1 MIDYDHALFKFKH
14 LGHALNG
21 TGGFSPRIRFDPA
34 TGKPADVIGACEIV
48 KHPRESNEKYAAR
61 VACAVY
67 ENHIAQACA
76 RFAAYLARKSPS
88 RSGADSDL
96 VRQFINDADDCGQP
110 LDVVLHRLVVD
121 TKARGSMLVLL
132 DLPAVPS
139 DTTLADA
146 LGGAV
151 RAVPY
156 ITPIA
161 PELLADCAQDDKGQ
175 FISVDIHS
183 TMLVD
188 GKNEAVVRRWTPT
201 HWQIWRGQ
209 SLWQEG
215 EHPFGQCPVLAL
227 TEDGGT
233 FPRIGKYS
241 QIADLSKRLY
251 NANSEL
257 DDILRSQTFSVLTLQ
272 IPPEVSNPTQS
283 AAEAVATIGTHSML
297 IHQGDT
303 PAFIAPD
310 SGPAQ
315 TYMARIAALQAAID
329 RIGMETAS
337 QPGQQQ
343 ESGVA
348 RKMRFEAL
356 NADLAGFARVLQ
368 GLETRIWHLFH
379 FALGLRN
386 RVEVEYPTD
395 YNLTDS
401 AAELDILALMQATG
415 FESDVLREKR
425 RSVVLS
431 EFDRTNPNTLARL
444 LAAIDESA
452 QAQTLP
458 NGLVAA

>member
-1 MIDYDHALFKFKH
+1 MIDYDHALFKFNH
-14 LGHALNG
+14 LGHTLNG

-34 TGKPADVIGACEIV
+34 TGKPEAVMGACAIV
-48 KHPRESNEKYAAR
+48 KHPRESDEKYAAR

-67 ENHIAQACA
+67 ENHLAQACE

-96 VRQFINDADDCGQP
+96 VRHFINDADDCGNP
-110 LDVVLHRLVVD
+110 LDVVLHRLVID

-146 LGGAV
+146 LGGTV

-161 PELLADCAQDDKGQ
+161 PELLADCTQDDRGN
-175 FISVDIHS
+175 FVDVGIHS
-183 TMLVD
+183 TLLVN
-188 GKNEAVVRRWTPT
+188 GKPEAVVRRWTTT

-209 SLWQEG
+209 QLVQEG

-227 TEDGGT
+227 TESGGT
-233 FPRIGKYS
+233 FPCIGKYS
-241 QIADLSKRLY
+241 QIADLSKRMY

-272 IPPEVSNPTQS
+272 IPPEVANPTQS
-283 AAEAVATIGTHSML
+283 AVEAVATIGTHSML

-386 RVEVEYPTD
+386 RVKVEYPTD

-415 FESDVLREKR
+415 FEPDVLREKR
-425 RSVVLS
+425 RAVVLS
-431 EFDRTNPNTLARL
+431 EFDRADPNTLARL

-458 NGLVAA
+458 ERLAA